1 MNKLKIAVLD
11 NGADEKILA
20 LCGLPDIIQQNK
32 GNISDEEDLFLHGT
46 NCAMI
51 IGLNCADAEL
61 YSYKLLDNTGKG
73 NVDDLKSAF
82 DWCLMNNIRLVNLS
96 FGTTHFKDKGI
107 IRQLVNQYANKGLI
121 IIAATANSGYTAFP
135 ASFSNV
141 IGVKAKDTFNI
152 DAEGLRDKG
161 VDFAAPSEHKIWFGG
176 NDITLQK
183 SNSYAAPYVTA
194 MAGRLMMEQSWI
206 NNVWQIKKH
215 LYQKFRGKCV
225 QYIPDWIEKGW
236 IAGKVLKS
244 KAEVYFEV
252 AAKEEADTVIL
263 YDKNEFNEYREK
275 HIVYLGNEIA
285 EQPDTQG
292 FFWSRRNRK
301 EQILCSR
308 IKKENINI
316 PVILL
321 KSGKEQDQ
329 IWWLTEL
336 RKSFEA
342 EGYNAYAISTEQE
355 SVLYDLEYIPFAV
368 DENIS
373 NKIGDFLYWQTYYN
387 QSDLIICHRDHIYSQ
402 CAQESGIFGICPK
415 TVCFANLPL
424 SPCCISKLIV
434 CHRKICR
441 NQFLFY
447 FIGKII
453 RHVILCRLP
462 RTPILIQ
469 TDIPDKIQTDACRIG
484 CFFPDHILIRI

>member
-285 EQPDTQG
+285 EQPDTQC

-308 IKKENINI
+308 IKKESINI
-316 PVILL
+316 PVILI
-321 KSGKEQDQ
+321 KSDKEQDQ

-387 QSDLIICHRDHIYSQ
+387 QSDLIICGIQEKESIGVEADIFVRIENGKKQTGIQIY
-402 CAQESGIFGICPK
+402 C
-415 TVCFANLPL
+415 
-424 SPCCISKLIV
+424 
-434 CHRKICR
+434 
-441 NQFLFY
+441 
-447 FIGKII
+447 
-453 RHVILCRLP
+453 
-462 RTPILIQ
+462 
-469 TDIPDKIQTDACRIG
+469 DKIKKTQM
-484 CFFPDHILIRI
+484 CFGTLGEQQIKEVYDCLLTILTEDEDGE

>member
-1 MNKLKIAVLD
+1 
-11 NGADEKILA
+11 
-20 LCGLPDIIQQNK
+20 
-32 GNISDEEDLFLHGT
+32 
-46 NCAMI
+46 
-51 IGLNCADAEL
+51 
-61 YSYKLLDNTGKG
+61 
-73 NVDDLKSAF
+73 
-82 DWCLMNNIRLVNLS
+82 
-96 FGTTHFKDKGI
+96 
-107 IRQLVNQYANKGLI
+107 
-121 IIAATANSGYTAFP
+121 
-135 ASFSNV
+135 
-141 IGVKAKDTFNI
+141 
-152 DAEGLRDKG
+152 
-161 VDFAAPSEHKIWFGG
+161 
-176 NDITLQK
+176 
-183 SNSYAAPYVTA
+183 
-194 MAGRLMMEQSWI
+194 MEQSWI

-244 KAEVYFEV
+244 KEEVYFEV

-285 EQPDTQG
+285 EQPDTQC

-387 QSDLIICHRDHIYSQ
+387 QSDLIICGIQEKESIGVEADIFVRIENGKKQTGIQIY
-402 CAQESGIFGICPK
+402 C
-415 TVCFANLPL
+415 
-424 SPCCISKLIV
+424 
-434 CHRKICR
+434 
-441 NQFLFY
+441 
-447 FIGKII
+447 
-453 RHVILCRLP
+453 
-462 RTPILIQ
+462 
-469 TDIPDKIQTDACRIG
+469 DKIKKAQM
-484 CFFPDHILIRI
+484 CFGTLGEQQIKEVYDCLLTILTEDEDGE